1 MNAAANQLSTLGNIK
16 GGVMQETND
25 TTGEI
30 APDLLEAAFDLYK
43 QTHSPVKRELVKK
56 LAAALPGRGDKAYG
70 AAFGCVHHLF
80 DNACQMAFR
89 WANENPPGAEI
100 DDVAINQVFL
110 GELSMK
116 VPGFSPNQYAEA
128 LGYAFENS
136 IF

>member
-1 MNAAANQLSTLGNIK
+1 
-16 GGVMQETND
+16 
-25 TTGEI
+25 
-30 APDLLEAAFDLYK
+30 
-43 QTHSPVKRELVKK
+43 
-56 LAAALPGRGDKAYG
+56 
-70 AAFGCVHHLF
+70 
-80 DNACQMAFR
+80 MAFR